1 LVAVTEQLYAVPLL
15 SPVMV
20 IGLEAPVAVRVVPP
34 PVHDAVYPLIAA
46 PPSDEGAVKATVALP
61 LPAVAVPMVGAP
73 GGVGVELPPPPP
85 PPPPQAASVEKTRAM
100 NSAGSA
106 ESSLA
111 VARDYRSDS
120 AVSLG

>member
-15 SPVMV
+15 SPVTV

-46 PPSDEGAVKATVALP
+46 PPSDQGAVKATVALP

-85 PPPPQAASVEKTRAM
+85 PPPQAASVEKTRAIS
-100 NSAGSA
+100 SAGSA

-111 VARDYRSDS
+111 IARDYRSGMS
-120 AVSLG
+120 LSLG